1 MLTFIFIPWLHKKTE
16 LWDVNLEFQEEFLE
30 LQEKSRN

>member
-16 LWDVNLEFQEEFLE
+16 LWDVNLE

>member
-16 LWDVNLEFQEEFLE
+16 LWDVNLEFQE
-30 LQEKSRN
+30 KSRN